1 MSIITFMSNG
11 KEQTGKTLSAVAIA
25 TLMGIQHNM
34 KILLVSTAK
43 DSSTLNNC
51 FFPKHRNK
59 FVPQNKFL
67 GNNMNGIDNMQSGMS
82 GLIRM
87 AKANKIEPETIRN
100 YTKVVFKDSVLEVL
114 LSGNEVEEDI
124 STYYPEIIK
133 MANQYYDWVIVD
145 LDEDIDVPTRRI
157 IINDSNLVVYN
168 LSQRLLSIDNFMV
181 EKSHSKLL
189 SSFKT
194 IALVGKHD
202 KFSKYTAKN
211 ITRYM
216 GERNQVLTIPYN
228 TLYFEAAEEASVPD
242 FFINSRNVDKED
254 RNYLFIQEVKRAGE
268 AIRYRLQELQMR
280 M

>member
-25 TLMGIQHNM
+25 TLTAIQHNM
-34 KILLVSTAK
+34 KVLLVSTSQDCA
-43 DSSTLNNC
+43 TLNNC
-51 FFPKHRNK
+51 FFPKQRNK
-59 FVPQNKFL
+59 FIPQNQFGKS
-67 GNNMNGIDNMQSGMS
+67 GIDNMQSGMS

-100 YTKVVFKDSVLEVL
+100 YTKVVFKDSALEVL
-114 LSGNEVEEDI
+114 LSGNEAEEDI

-133 MANQYYDWVIVD
+133 MANQFYDWVIVD
-145 LDEDIDVPTRRI
+145 LDEDIDIPTRRI
-157 IINDSNLVVYN
+157 IINDSDLIVYT
-168 LSQRLLSIDNFMV
+168 LSQRLLSIDNFML

-216 GERNQVLTIPYN
+216 GERSQVLTIPYN
-228 TLYFEAAEEASVPD
+228 TLYFEAAEEATVPD

-268 AIRYRLQELQMR
+268 AINYRLQELKMR

>member
-25 TLMGIQHNM
+25 TLTAIQHNR
-34 KILLVSTAK
+34 KVLLVSTAK
-43 DSSTLNNC
+43 DSATLNNC
-51 FFPKHRNK
+51 FFPKQRNK
-59 FVPQNKFL
+59 FIPQNQFAK
-67 GNNMNGIDNMQSGMS
+67 NGIDNMQSGMS

-100 YTKVVFKDSVLEVL
+100 YTKVVFKDSALEVL
-114 LSGNEVEEDI
+114 LSGNEAEEDI
-124 STYYPEIIK
+124 SSYYPEIIK
-133 MANQYYDWVIVD
+133 MANQFYDWVIVD
-145 LDEDIDVPTRRI
+145 LDEDIDIPTRRI
-157 IINDSNLVVYN
+157 IINDSDLIVYT
-168 LSQRLLSIDNFMV
+168 LSQRLLSIDNFMI

-216 GERNQVLTIPYN
+216 GERSQVLTIPYN
-228 TLYFEAAEEASVPD
+228 TLYFEAAEEATVPD

-268 AIRYRLQELQMR
+268 AINYRLQELKMR

>member
-1 MSIITFMSNG
+1 MSIITFISNG

-25 TLMGIQHNM
+25 TLMAIQHNM
-34 KILLVSTAK
+34 KILLVSTAN

-51 FFPKHRNK
+51 FFPKQRNK
-59 FVPQNKFL
+59 LVPQNRFMQN
-67 GNNMNGIDNMQSGMS
+67 GGIDNMQNGIN
-82 GLIRM
+82 GLIKMVRS
-87 AKANKIEPETIRN
+87 NKIEPETIRN
-100 YTKVVFKDSVLEVL
+100 YSKVVFKDSALEIL
-114 LSGNEVEEDI
+114 LSGGNTQDEDV
-124 STYYPEIIK
+124 SSYFPEIIK

-145 LDEDIDVPTRRI
+145 LDEDIDIPTRRI
-157 IINDSNLVVYN
+157 IINDSDLVVYN
-168 LSQRLLSIDNFMV
+168 ISQRLLSIDNFMI

-228 TLYFEAAEEASVPD
+228 TLYFEAAEEATVPD

>member
-1 MSIITFMSNG
+1 MAIITFISNG
-11 KEQTGKTLSAVAIA
+11 KEQTGKTLSAVAIS
-25 TLMGIQHNM
+25 TLMAIQHNM
-34 KILLVSTAK
+34 KILLVSTSN
-43 DSSTLNNC
+43 DSSTLSNC
-51 FFPKHRNK
+51 FVPKQRNK
-59 FVPQNKFL
+59 IMPQSKYARDI
-67 GNNMNGIDNMQSGMS
+67 NNVDNIQTGMT
-82 GLIRM
+82 GLIKM
-87 AKANKIEPETIRN
+87 ARANKIEPETIRN
-100 YTKVVFKDSVLEVL
+100 YAKVIFKESALEVL
-114 LSGNEVEEDI
+114 LSGNELKEDI
-124 STYYPEIIK
+124 SSYYPEIIK
-133 MANQYYDWVIVD
+133 KANEFYDWVVVD
-145 LDEDIDVPTRRI
+145 LDEDIDIPTRRI
-157 IINDSNLVVYN
+157 IINDSDLVVYN

-228 TLYFEAAEEASVPD
+228 TLYFEAAEEATVPD
-242 FFINSRNVDKED
+242 FFINARNVDKED

-268 AIRYRLQELQMR
+268 AISYRLQELQMR